1 LGGSQCPGSRALEVT
16 STGET
21 QGTLE
26 VSHLEA
32 VINDYIGREL
42 VRDAALLPSAN
53 ATPLL
58 ETGVFD
64 SLTLLRLV
72 FLVQE
77 RARS

>member
-1 LGGSQCPGSRALEVT
+1 MK
-16 STGET
+16 
-21 QGTLE
+21 
-26 VSHLEA
+26 A

-64 SLTLLRLV
+64 SLTPLRLV
-72 FLVQE
+72 LFVQE
-77 RARS
+77 RSRS